1 MRLFVTL
8 VRFDA
13 AYNGLF
19 KCNLRRLV
27 DYPALSRYLN
37 RMLSVPASA
46 RRSASTTSSVAII
59 RSGHSIRAV
68 SFPRPRTQGLASTR
82 DDTCSKYPCHHAS
95 RRRFQRSSDQPLA
108 GVWRDR
114 LPGRFCF
121 PMREPLPVSAQGTSG
136 SSVAGVTEENRP
148 ARISEA
154 RASFDAT
161 ISAIIEG
168 SGFSGRLDR
177 VALVG
182 FSQGTI
188 MALDAIASGRWPVGA
203 VVGFSG
209 RLASPQPLKP
219 SVSTK
224 VLLVHGSADPVIPA
238 AETAKAAAILQA
250 VGVAVETMTL
260 PGLGHTI
267 SAEGAER
274 AADFMSDTLAK

>member
-1 MRLFVTL
+1 MTTPAANILVITL
-8 VRFDA
+8 HGV
-13 AYNGLF
+13 G
-19 KCNLRRLV
+19 
-27 DYPALSRYLN
+27 
-37 RMLSVPASA
+37 
-46 RRSASTTSSVAII
+46 SSG
-59 RSGHSIRAV
+59 SD
-68 SFPRPRTQGLASTR
+68 LA
-82 DDTCSKYPCHHAS
+82 
-95 RRRFQRSSDQPLA
+95 PLA

-114 LPGRFCF
+114 LPGADFASPNAPSPSSF
-121 PMREPLPVSAQGTSG
+121 GSG
-136 SSVAGVTEENRP
+136 YQWFSVAGVTEENRP

-238 AETAKAAAILQA
+238 VETAKAAAILQA